1 MVTRKNLK
9 LVHTSDTHLG
19 GDWHP
24 ELSQNALKTVVQGVK
39 RLEADALL
47 IVGDVFDHA
56 RVSDGLLDF
65 FLEQMA
71 LLKVPAVVLPGNH
84 DIYDQESL
92 YLRQPFR
99 QAPANLH
106 IFTQLEGQ
114 FISFPELTLD
124 VWGRAM
130 AMHTPEF
137 RPLEGM
143 TAAPNGNWLV
153 ALAHGHF
160 YFDYD
165 KETRSAPIYPEDV
178 AQSPCDYLALGH
190 WDRHV
195 DVSQGRVKAV
205 YSGAPLGAIQSND
218 SVAFTLVE
226 LDPEHGVDT
235 RQVTLDMI
243 A

>member
-1 MVTRKNLK
+1 MVSRKKLK

-24 ELSQNALKTVVQGVK
+24 ELSQNALETVVRGVK
-39 RLEADALL
+39 MLKADALL

-56 RVSDGLLDF
+56 RVSDGLLEF

-84 DIYDQESL
+84 DIYDQDSL
-92 YLRQPFR
+92 YFRPPFR

-106 IFTQLEGQ
+106 IFNQLDGQ
-114 FISFPELTLD
+114 FISFPELTLN

-130 AMHTPEF
+130 TMHTPEF

-143 TAAPNGNWLV
+143 TPAPNGNWLV

-160 YFDYD
+160 HFDDD
-165 KETRSAPIYPEDV
+165 KETRSAPDLSRRGGPGSLRLSGIG
-178 AQSPCDYLALGH
+178 ALGPPCRCLPGAGKGGLFRRAPG
-190 WDRHV
+190 RH
-195 DVSQGRVKAV
+195 SEQR
-205 YSGAPLGAIQSND
+205 QR
-218 SVAFTLVE
+218 
-226 LDPEHGVDT
+226 GVHPGGPGPGT
-235 RQVTLDMI
+235 WS
-243 A
+243 